1 MSVRIRATR
10 RTAAIAAIALTAGLT
25 ALLPTAANAASTQA
39 RVLNGTK
46 GNGLTISNGTK
57 YVVMNGTRVNFGVIV
72 RDLAWSPDGKKAAF
86 IDGKGNLEVANANA
100 TGRHIVAVNPGHQTW
115 SHPTWQ
121 VTKAIVRDQVP
132 AASNIIFS
140 SSKSGVSSL
149 KRISATAYHGT
160 PAALPLGE
168 WSGPGVPNNPTT
180 GNTWPSG
187 GGAFGTSFY
196 ENTRTGEI
204 YIRDDY
210 LRQQGGPI
218 TRGSEPAQSPN
229 GQEIVFVRS
238 VKGHDHIF
246 VSNDGQHV
254 KDLTPHAT
262 TNYTEPTWSAD
273 GKTIAFR
280 TPTGTDIIPAN
291 GSKGPV
297 KISSYTGLAAYR
309 G

>member
-10 RTAAIAAIALTAGLT
+10 RTAIAAAIAVTAAVT
-25 ALLPTAANAASTQA
+25 ALLPTAANAASHG
-39 RVLNGTK
+39 VLNGTK

-57 YVVMNGTRVNFGVIV
+57 YVVMNGTRVNFGVVV

-121 VTKAIVRDQVP
+121 VSKGDVRDQI
-132 AASNIIFS
+132 AAKNNIIFVAN
-140 SSKSGVSSL
+140 KSGTTRL
-149 KRISATAYHGT
+149 EGISGTAYHGT
-160 PAALPLGE
+160 PHAITLGRYFD
-168 WSGPGVPNNPTT
+168 PNVAYNPTT
-180 GNTWPSG
+180 GNNWPSAAG
-187 GGAFGTSFY
+187 GYGSSVY
-196 ENTRTGEI
+196 DNTRTGEI

-210 LRQQGGPI
+210 TRQQGGPI
-218 TRGSEPAQSPN
+218 TRGSEPALSPN
-229 GQEIVFVRS
+229 GEEIVFVRS
-238 VKGHDHIF
+238 VKGHDHLF
-246 VSNDGQHV
+246 VSDTNGKHV

-262 TNYTEPTWSAD
+262 TNYTEPTWSAN

-309 G
+309 A